1 MNVEFLEALE
11 EMAKEEGLER
21 EELYDAVRKG
31 LAMAYR
37 EQFGSED
44 EVDVE
49 IDRSSGDITIVDK
62 GESIEF
68 DVTQLGRIATRRAE
82 ETIRQEILKRR
93 RQMVYERFH
102 ARVGELINGSVHRF
116 EGRDVWLNLGQAEAL
131 MHDSERIPGEH
142 YRPGQTLRTY
152 LYRVEETQGDPRVL
166 VSRAHPDF
174 VRRLMELEVP
184 EVEQGLVEVV
194 AVAREPGVRSKAAV
208 RARVPEIEPVGT
220 CVGSS
225 GARVRQIV
233 RELSGEKIDI
243 IRWSENL
250 QELIQNSLEPATVMR
265 IELDEDDKHATVVV
279 PDGELSLAIGKG
291 GQNVRL
297 TAKLTGWHIDATS
310 PDEIANAY
318 QEEAEADTAQQTRVT
333 EEPEATDAEA

>member
-21 EELYDAVRKG
+21 DELYDAVRKG

-37 EQFGSED
+37 EQFGTAD

-131 MHDSERIPGEH
+131 LPDSERIPGEH

-166 VSRAHPDF
+166 VSRGHPDF

-194 AVAREPGVRSKAAV
+194 AVAREPGVRSKVAV

-233 RELSGEKIDI
+233 RELSGEKIDV

-265 IELDEDDKHATVVV
+265 IELDADEKHAMVVV

-310 PDEIANAY
+310 PDEIAKEF
-318 QEEAEADTAQQTRVT
+318 QGDEETEELDAQPA

>member
-21 EELYDAVRKG
+21 DELYDAVRKG

-37 EQFGSED
+37 EQFGTED

-62 GESIEF
+62 GESVEF

-131 MHDSERIPGEH
+131 MPDGERIPGEH

-194 AVAREPGVRSKAAV
+194 AVAREPGVRAKAAV
-208 RARVPEIEPVGT
+208 RARTPEIEPVGT

-243 IRWSENL
+243 IRWSESL
-250 QELIQNSLEPATVMR
+250 EELIQNSLEPATVMR
-265 IELDEDDKHATVVV
+265 IELDEDEKHATVIV

-310 PDEIANAY
+310 PNEIAKETAEGEETEAVEA
-318 QEEAEADTAQQTRVT
+318 QPTEEA
-333 EEPEATDAEA
+333 EATDAEA